1 MMKFPV
7 PFLILFTLVFKA
19 QAQKTTAK
27 AYPKPSC
34 KTITV
39 YTTAD
44 KTGYRLSKTATL
56 TLAPFGQPLE
66 TQPCV
71 FIDDTK
77 KFQTITGIGGAITDA
92 SAETLAKL
100 PAATQEELINAYYSP
115 DKGIGY
121 SLIRTNMNSCDFS
134 SDTYT
139 YVADNDAALKTF
151 NIAHDEKYRIPMIKR
166 AMTAAGGKL
175 PLFISP
181 WSPPAWMKD
190 NNDMLHGGKL
200 KEEFKQ
206 SWANYFVK
214 YIKAYESKGIP
225 VWGLTV
231 QNEPMA
237 KQKWES
243 CIFSAEEERD
253 FIRKYLGPTLQQ
265 QGLSSKKLIAWD
277 HNRDLLYQ
285 RATTIL
291 NDPAAA
297 KYVWGIGY
305 HWYETWT
312 GSAMQFDNLRRVHE
326 TFPDKNLV
334 FTEGCVE
341 KFDLNRIDSWS
352 IGERYGFSMVN
363 DFNSG
368 SCAWTD
374 WNVLLDETGG
384 PNHVG
389 NFCFAPV
396 HADTK
401 AGKLIYTNAYYYLG
415 HFSKFVKAGARR
427 IGTASSRDKLTT
439 TAFINPDGKMVVVV
453 LNLSNDEVAYKVW
466 LQGNA
471 ADVTSLPHS
480 IATLVIE

>member
-1 MMKFPV
+1 MKFPV
-7 PFLILFTLVFKA
+7 PFLISFTLITTLKA
-19 QAQKTTAK
+19 QQKITTTRLK
-27 AYPKPSC
+27 KMYS
-34 KTITV
+34 TVTV

-44 KTGYRLSKTATL
+44 KTDNRLSKTATL
-56 TLAPFGQPLE
+56 TLTQFGQPLE

-71 FIDDTK
+71 FIDATK
-77 KFQTITGIGGAITDA
+77 KFQTITGIGGALTDA
-92 SAETLAKL
+92 SAETFAKL
-100 PAATQEELINAYYSP
+100 PAAVQEELINAYYSR

-121 SLIRTNMNSCDFS
+121 SLMRTNMNSCDFS
-134 SDTYT
+134 SDSYT
-139 YVADNDAALKTF
+139 YVADNDAQLKTF

-166 AMTAAGGKL
+166 AIAAAGGRL
-175 PLFISP
+175 SLFISP

-190 NNDMLHGGKL
+190 NNSLLQGGKL
-200 KEEFKQ
+200 KDAFKQ
-206 SWANYFVK
+206 SWANYYVK
-214 YIKAYESKGIP
+214 YIKAYEAKGIP

-237 KQKWES
+237 KQRWES
-243 CIFSAEEERD
+243 CIYTAEEERD
-253 FIRKYLGPTLQQ
+253 FIKQYLGPTLQQ
-265 QGLSSKKLIAWD
+265 QGLGNKKLIAWD

-297 KYVWGIGY
+297 KYVWGLGF

-312 GSAMQFDNLRRVHE
+312 GSAMQFENLKRVHE
-326 TFPDKNLV
+326 TFPDRNLI

-341 KFDLNRIDSWS
+341 KFDWNRIHDWS

-368 SCAWTD
+368 TVAWTD
-374 WNVLLDETGG
+374 WNILLDENGG

-401 AGKLIYTNAYYYLG
+401 TGKLIYTNAYYYLG
-415 HFSKFVKAGARR
+415 HFSKFIKAGAQR
-427 IGTASSRDKLTT
+427 IGAASSRDKLAT
-439 TAFINPDGKMVVVV
+439 TAFINPDGKLVVIV
-453 LNLSNDEVAYKVW
+453 LNISNDEVAYKLW

-471 ADVTSLPHS
+471 ASLTSLPHS
-480 IATLVIE
+480 IATLIVE